1 MDDFKIRG
9 GWGQMGNSN
18 NVDPNNQFSLFAGDI
33 GGSSYDIAGTNSSAV
48 IGFRRSRIGNPNA
61 QWETAVTY
69 NIGFDGTAF
78 GGKLDFVVDLWQKDT
93 KDLLFQVPIPSVAGF
108 NASAPAVNIGEMMN
122 RGIDFQVGTRGNL
135 SRDWTYELQ
144 VNGGFLKNEIVSL
157 APGLDFITNFNPS
170 FRGIQ
175 PIRNQV
181 GQPLSSFF
189 GYQVDGLFQSAEDI
203 ASHATQE
210 GAAPG
215 RFKFRDVNND
225 GRITPDDRV
234 FLGSPVPT
242 FTGGM
247 NFTVGYK
254 NFDLSAYF
262 FGTAGNKIWA
272 QWRWFTDF
280 FQTFEG
286 AAIST
291 RLLDSWTPQNTSAT
305 VPVAEKTAN
314 FSTSNNGNS
323 YYVVDGSYLRLQN
336 LTLGYTM
343 PNSLLQRW
351 RLERLRVF
359 ASANNLFT
367 ITGYDGLDPMVGGNV
382 DLGFGI
388 DVGNYPVTRGYT
400 VGLNLNF

>member
-1 MDDFKIRG
+1 
-9 GWGQMGNSN
+9 
-18 NVDPNNQFSLFAGDI
+18 
-33 GGSSYDIAGTNSSAV
+33 
-48 IGFRRSRIGNPNA
+48 
-61 QWETAVTY
+61 
-69 NIGFDGTAF
+69 
-78 GGKLDFVVDLWQKDT
+78 
-93 KDLLFQVPIPSVAGF
+93 
-108 NASAPAVNIGEMMN
+108 MMN
-122 RGIDFQVGTRGNL
+122 RGIDFLVATRGNL

-215 RFKFRDVNND
+215 RFKFRDVNGD

-242 FTGGM
+242 FSGGM